1 MKLNKILITLGLG
14 ACIMMVGCGSS
25 NGGETKSQDNGSA
38 TQAQAEGK
46 EIQAIKD
53 RGILKVGV
61 KVDVPKYGYK
71 NPETGEIEGFEIDLS
86 KQIAKKI
93 LGDEN
98 KVEFQGV
105 TAKTRGPLLDNGEI
119 DMVAATFTITEERK
133 KSYNF
138 SDAYLEDGIGLL
150 VKKDLGASSLKDLD
164 GKTIGVAQSS
174 TTKKALEEEASNQ
187 GIKLKFSEFTSY
199 PEIKAALDSGR
210 IDCFAVDASILNG
223 YVDDSTV
230 ILDDRYNPQEYGIAS
245 KKDNIELAK
254 IINEVVNE
262 MKASGELDNLIE
274 KWEIK

>member
-1 MKLNKILITLGLG
+1 MKLRKVFLALGLG
-14 ACIMMVGCGSS
+14 MSIMMAGCSS
-25 NGGETKSQDNGSA
+25 SQPTTSTGGNTIEA
-38 TQAQAEGK
+38 K

-53 RGILKVGV
+53 RGVLKVGV

-71 NPETGEIEGFEIDLS
+71 NPTTGEIEGFEIDLS
-86 KQIAKKI
+86 KAVAKKI
-93 LGDEN
+93 LGDES

-138 SDAYLEDGIGLL
+138 SDPYMKDGIGLL
-150 VKKDLGASSLKDLD
+150 VKKSLGASSLKDLD
-164 GKTIGVAQSS
+164 GKTIGVAQSA
-174 TTKKALEEEASNQ
+174 TTKASLEKEAEKQ
-187 GIKLKFSEFTSY
+187 GITLKFSELGGY

-210 IDCFAVDASILNG
+210 VDCFAVDASILNG

-245 KKDNIELAK
+245 KKDNTELAK
-254 IINEVVNE
+254 VINGVIDE
-262 MKASGELDNLIE
+262 MKASGEIDKLIE

>member
-1 MKLNKILITLGLG
+1 MKLKKVFLALGLG
-14 ACIMMVGCGSS
+14 MCIMMSGCSSAQTASSSGGSS
-25 NGGETKSQDNGSA
+25 SEA
-38 TQAQAEGK
+38 K

-53 RGILKVGV
+53 RGVLKVGV

-71 NPETGEIEGFEIDLS
+71 NPQSGQTEGFEIDLS
-86 KQIAKKI
+86 KAVAKKL

-105 TAKTRGPLLDNGEI
+105 TAKTRGPLLDNGEV
-119 DMVAATFTITEERK
+119 DMVAATFTITDERK

-138 SDAYLEDGIGLL
+138 SDSYIKDGVGLL
-150 VKKDLGASSLKDLD
+150 VKKSLGAKSLKDLN

-174 TTKKALEEEASNQ
+174 TTKAALEDEAKKQ
-187 GIKLKFSEFTSY
+187 GITLKYSELGGY
-199 PEIKAALDSGR
+199 PELKAALDSGR

-245 KKDNIELAK
+245 KKDNTELAK
-254 IINEVVNE
+254 VINGVVND
-262 MKASGELDNLIE
+262 MKSSGEMDKLIA

>member
-1 MKLNKILITLGLG
+1 MKLRKVFLALGLG
-14 ACIMMVGCGSS
+14 ICIMMAGCSS
-25 NGGETKSQDNGSA
+25 APS
-38 TQAQAEGK
+38 TQSSTGANTTEAK

-53 RGILKVGV
+53 RGVLKVGV

-71 NPETGEIEGFEIDLS
+71 NPKTGEMEGLEIDLS
-86 KQIAKKI
+86 KAIAKKI

-119 DMVAATFTITEERK
+119 DMVAATFTITDERK

-138 SDAYLEDGIGLL
+138 SDPYVKDGIGLL
-150 VKKDLGASSLKDLD
+150 VKKSLGASSLKDLN

-174 TTKKALEEEASNQ
+174 TTKDALQKEAEKQ
-187 GIKLKFSEFTSY
+187 GITLKFSELGGY
-199 PEIKAALDSGR
+199 PELKTALDSGR

-245 KKDNIELAK
+245 KKDNTELAK
-254 IINEVVNE
+254 VINEVIND
-262 MKASGELDNLIE
+262 MKSSGELDKLIK
-274 KWEIK
+274 KWDIK

>member
-1 MKLNKILITLGLG
+1 MKLRKVFLALGLG
-14 ACIMMVGCGSS
+14 MSIMMAGCSS
-25 NGGETKSQDNGSA
+25 SQPTTSTGGNTIEA
-38 TQAQAEGK
+38 K

-53 RGILKVGV
+53 RGVLKVGV

-71 NPETGEIEGFEIDLS
+71 NPTTGEIEGFEIDLS
-86 KQIAKKI
+86 KAVAKKI
-93 LGDEN
+93 LGDES

-138 SDAYLEDGIGLL
+138 SDPYMKDGIGLL
-150 VKKDLGASSLKDLD
+150 VKKSLGVSSLKDLD
-164 GKTIGVAQSS
+164 GKTIGVAQSA
-174 TTKKALEEEASNQ
+174 TTKKALEEEANKQ
-187 GIKLKFSEFTSY
+187 GITLKFSELGGY

-210 IDCFAVDASILNG
+210 VDCFAVDAAILNG

-245 KKDNIELAK
+245 KIDNTELAK
-254 IINEVVNE
+254 VINEVIGE
-262 MKASGELDNLIE
+262 MKSSGEIDKLIK